1 MANPNPSPATRFKL
15 GDPNN
20 PKGQRKRKPFT
31 DLIYS
36 MGMEKGYME
45 SVVKAVYR
53 QAIQGDMK
61 AAALLMDRIEGKAA
75 QSVEITDNT
84 ETVASYI
91 QRTIDARNMVQPGD
105 IQRDLAEETSVLGKA
120 EASVRRAAKRKKDG
134 AGTKR
139 KRDGQKLDVG
149 GAGAV
154 VSGDQAGGGGG
165 DDGTNA

>member
-61 AAALLMDRIEGKAA
+61 AAALLIDRIEGKAA
-75 QSVEITDNT
+75 QSIEITDNT

-105 IQRDLAEETSVLGKA
+105 IQRSLAEETSVLGKA

-149 GAGAV
+149 GTGAV